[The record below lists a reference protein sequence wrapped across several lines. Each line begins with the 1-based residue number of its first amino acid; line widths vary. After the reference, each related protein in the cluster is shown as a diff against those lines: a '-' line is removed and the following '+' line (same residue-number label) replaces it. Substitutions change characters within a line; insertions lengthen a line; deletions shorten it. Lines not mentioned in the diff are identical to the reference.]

1 MAEHPDPN
9 ATGAPTAVPG
19 DGPGAT
25 GRETHEREAVF
36 ARANTR
42 PAGSRTK
49 HTDLEPIVRMGAH
62 RLFTTLA
69 DNVRDY
75 AVFLLDPDGIIRYWG
90 EGARLMKWWTR
101 EQAEGSHLRLLYPDG
116 GSEDGNAESH
126 LQTAAGAGE
135 YTGEGQRVRNDGSTF
150 WAGVTLTALKDDD
163 GTLLGFVKTTRD
175 FSARRAIEAALKA
188 GQVATEGQRIAEEAN
203 RLKTLF
209 IASVTHE
216 IREPLSAMMG
226 FLQMLTREGERERAN
241 IARVLNSGTHLMQ
254 VVDDVL
260 DISRLEAGRLVINS
274 AAAHLGAAI
283 RLALSDVLAQASAK
297 RVRVSNVV
305 SGSAAETPYWG
316 DAARVQQIIANLLSN
331 AVKFTA
337 AGGEVRISGGTV
349 EHSANM
355 ELLGRGPWV
364 YVRVEDNGEGIVA
377 ERLNVIFQPFEEE
390 RTSGAATATKLSLPI
405 SRRLAR
411 LMGGDLTVRSEVGVG
426 SEFILSLPIAS
437 TQDVPR

>member
-9 ATGAPTAVPG
+9 ATGAPTPVPG

-25 GRETHEREAVF
+25 GREAHEREAAF
-36 ARANTR
+36 ARADSR
-42 PAGSRTK
+42 PAGSQTK

-101 EQAEGSHLRLLYPDG
+101 EQVEGSHLRVLYLDG
-116 GSEDGNAESH
+116 GSEDGTAEGH

-135 YTGEGQRVRNDGSTF
+135 FTGEGQRVRNDGSTF

-175 FSARRAIEAALKA
+175 FSARRAVEAALKA
-188 GQVATEGQRIAEEAN
+188 GQAATEGQRIAEEAN

-209 IASVTHE
+209 IASVSHE

-260 DISRLEAGRLVINS
+260 DISRLEAGRLAVIS
-274 AAAHLGAAI
+274 GAAQLGAAI
-283 RLALSDVLAQASAK
+283 RLALSDVQAQASAK
-297 RVRVSNVV
+297 SVRVSNAV

-316 DAARVQQIIANLLSN
+316 DSGRVQQIIVNLLSN

-349 EHSANM
+349 EHTTNTD
-355 ELLGRGPWV
+355 LLGRGPWV
-364 YVRVEDNGEGIVA
+364 YVRVEDSGEGIAA
-377 ERLNVIFQPFEEE
+377 ERLNAIFQPFEEE
-390 RTSGAATATKLSLPI
+390 RTNSAATGTKLSLPI

-426 SEFILSLPIAS
+426 SEFILSLPIAA